1 MRANYEQS
9 LAIFYVTSKKRIW
22 FSCYIFSVNLK
33 YYENNKYYYLNKII
47 KKTYVLYKQ
56 SKASEALITLREI
69 LNTSVDFDEHT
80 NTMAKE
86 EYIAICMEI

>member
-1 MRANYEQS
+1 MFALIKNIKIDR
-9 LAIFYVTSKKRIW
+9 
-22 FSCYIFSVNLK
+22 NL
-33 YYENNKYYYLNKII
+33 L
-47 KKTYVLYKQ
+47 LF
-56 SKASEALITLREI
+56 ALITLHEI